1 MKNEKLKIF
10 LAAVGNVVLFTLLF
24 SITVIL
30 ALLVSF
36 SFIGP
41 NFIAISNVATPLFC
55 GFLPA
60 YTLFFNYRF
69 KKKANWKVSY
79 LRPALIFPVLFGLA
93 FTWTMFERN
102 PKNIFEVFVLD
113 PIPNEISNIRARDIS
128 GGFETEIIVTFNA
141 TPQSIEEIIKANEL
155 KLDQDTDIL
164 EKNPNDFFEG
174 LNWNQDWQR
183 YLRLERDDEVIIVL
197 WVNLDT
203 FEAVYW
209 FLAY

>member
-10 LAAVGNVVLFTLLF
+10 LAAVGSVALFTLLF
-24 SITVIL
+24 GITIIL
-30 ALLVSF
+30 ALIVSF

-41 NFIAISNVATPLFC
+41 NFIAISNVATPLLC

-60 YTLFFNYRF
+60 YIYFFNYRF

-79 LRPALIFPVLFGLA
+79 LKPALIFPVLFGLA
-93 FTWTMFERN
+93 FAWTMFERN

-113 PIPNEISNIRARDIS
+113 PIPKEISNIRAKDIS
-128 GGFETEIIVTFNA
+128 GGFETEVIVAFKA

-155 KLDQDTDIL
+155 KRDQDTDTF
-164 EKNPNDFFEG
+164 EKKPNNFFEDLDWNPNWE
-174 LNWNQDWQR
+174 R
-183 YLRLERDDEVIIVL
+183 YIREEMDDEVVIVL
-197 WVNLDT
+197 WVNPDT